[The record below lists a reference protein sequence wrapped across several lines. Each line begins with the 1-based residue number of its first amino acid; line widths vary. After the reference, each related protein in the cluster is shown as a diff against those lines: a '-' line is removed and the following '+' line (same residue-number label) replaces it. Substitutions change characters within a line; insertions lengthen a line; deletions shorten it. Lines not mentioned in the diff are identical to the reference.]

1 MWSLPFSGCIG
12 HRPAF
17 GAKFEAFPERSKY
30 LRAAAANVLG
40 EEERKSKVFLNARVF
55 LGFRIHRQLANSQG
69 LLQHSAHITH
79 AGGCMADRETRNKRI
94 AVIAGGG
101 IGREAIPA
109 AIEILEAAATR
120 FGMAL
125 EFTDFNWGSEFYF

>member
-12 HRPAF
+12 HRSAF

-40 EEERKSKVFLNARVF
+40 GEERKSKVFLNARVF
-55 LGFRIHRQLANSQG
+55 LGFQIHRQLANSQG

-79 AGGCMADRETRNKRI
+79 AEDLYDRHGDTEQ
-94 AVIAGGG
+94 
-101 IGREAIPA
+101 
-109 AIEILEAAATR
+109 
-120 FGMAL
+120 
-125 EFTDFNWGSEFYF
+125 TDCGNRWG